1 MPSPNMSV
9 STIGAVLTFR
19 KGVEDPAA
27 DLCELP
33 GQRSPNGLP
42 VVTNGSAV
50 LIEYVRPTM
59 RTLQR
64 SILQQAVTKR
74 VGADDGRTRLSS
86 WRLTSYSQVLPD
98 QPGHATV
105 QKRHELHLCDLV
117 ISSDGVHSVVRWT
130 MFNSLGR
137 GRRVPRS
144 SPEGSL
150 SSAIARGGGA
160 HLFRRNC
167 PPEGLLAPASLS
179 ALSKTRARLN
189 IRAVHLG
196 S

>member
-1 MPSPNMSV
+1 MSV

-105 QKRHELHLCDLV
+105 QKTARAPSVRSRHQQRWSPFGGTLD
-117 ISSDGVHSVVRWT
+117 DVR
-130 MFNSLGR
+130 
-137 GRRVPRS
+137 
-144 SPEGSL
+144 
-150 SSAIARGGGA
+150 
-160 HLFRRNC
+160 
-167 PPEGLLAPASLS
+167 
-179 ALSKTRARLN
+179 
-189 IRAVHLG
+189 
-196 S
+196 